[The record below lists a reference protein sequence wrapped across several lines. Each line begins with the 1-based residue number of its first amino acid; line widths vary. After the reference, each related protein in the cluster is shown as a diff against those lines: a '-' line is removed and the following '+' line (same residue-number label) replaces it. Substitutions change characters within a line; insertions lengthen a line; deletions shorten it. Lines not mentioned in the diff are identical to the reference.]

1 MEEKHV
7 LGKKGETIAK
17 DYLLEKSYS
26 IVEKNW
32 RYLKAEID
40 LIAQKDDVIVFVEVK
55 TRSSANY
62 GDPESFVSDKQQ
74 KMIINAAHQY
84 IIKNDIESEAR
95 FDIISIVI
103 SNKKE
108 DIKHIEGAFYP
119 TL

>member
-1 MEEKHV
+1 M
-7 LGKKGETIAK
+7 
-17 DYLLEKSYS
+17 
-26 IVEKNW
+26 

-84 IIKNDIESEAR
+84 IMKNDIESEAR

>member
-84 IIKNDIESEAR
+84 IMKNDIESEAR

-103 SNKKE
+103 SNKKK

>member
-7 LGKKGETIAK
+7 LGKRGETIAK

-84 IIKNDIESEAR
+84 IMKNDIESEAR